1 MKPLARFV
9 TPVLLLIGLAA
20 VIAAGRTAYAQ
31 TPTDPAIGS
40 WTLNLAKS
48 KYAPG
53 PAPRSQTI
61 TITAVAKGVK
71 VVSKGVDG
79 KGKPTST
86 EFTAGFDGKD
96 VSVLFNLI
104 YDSVSQKRVDARSTE
119 IVRKKAG
126 KVVQTATRAVSADGK
141 TMTITTNGVDDQ
153 GRTVSNVAVF
163 DRM

>member
-9 TPVLLLIGLAA
+9 TPVLLFLGLAA
-20 VIAAGRTAYAQ
+20 VIVAGRTAYAQ
-31 TPTDPAIGS
+31 NPTDPAIGS

-48 KYAPG
+48 KYDPG
-53 PAPRSQTI
+53 PPPKSQTI
-61 TITAVAKGVK
+61 TITAVSKGVR

-96 VSVLFNLI
+96 VPVLFNLI

-141 TMTITTNGVDDQ
+141 TMTITTSGADDQ
-153 GRTVSNVAVF
+153 GRKVSNVAVF